1 MNLSI
6 TLATYNE
13 ENNIK
18 RFLDFFTGMADEI
31 VLIDGQSTDKT
42 IEIAKKYK
50 DVKIISSKNKPM
62 FHINKQKGID
72 TCKGNWI
79 LQMDADE
86 LLTPE
91 LKKEILEITSKKPE
105 EVKFDGF
112 WIKRKNYFLG
122 AFLKKGGVY
131 PDPTIRLYKNGKG
144 HLPCKDVHEQAVI
157 DGEIGWL
164 KHDMEHYAD
173 PSFSRYLLRANRYT
187 TLLAS
192 QLKEQKV
199 PLNYFSFLNYYF
211 FKPIHWFLLTYFRH
225 RGYVDG
231 FRGFVFSFF
240 SALRF
245 PIAYTKYFELKQN
258 ITQTWE

>member
-6 TLATYNE
+6 TLATFNE
-13 ENNIK
+13 EKNIK
-18 RFLDFFTGMADEI
+18 RFLDNYRDIGDEI
-31 VLIDGQSTDKT
+31 IIVDGHSSDKT
-42 IEIAKKYK
+42 VEIAKQYDK
-50 DVKIISSKNKPM
+50 VKIISTENKPM
-62 FHINKQKGID
+62 FHINKQMGID
-72 TCKGNWI
+72 ACKGNWI

-91 LKKEILEITSKKPE
+91 LKKEIIEITKQDTKKIE
-105 EVKFDGF
+105 FDAY
-112 WIKRKNYFLG
+112 WIKRKNFFLG

-144 HLPCKDVHEQAVI
+144 KLPCKDVHEQAEI
-157 DGEIGWL
+157 DGKIGWL

-187 TLLAS
+187 TLLAG
-192 QLKEQKV
+192 QFKDQKV
-199 PLNYFSFLNYYF
+199 PINFSSFFKYYF
-211 FKPIHWFLLTYFRH
+211 ILPSWWFFKTFFRH

-231 FRGFVFSFF
+231 FRGFVFSYF

-245 PIAYTKYFELKQN
+245 PIAYTKYYELSQN
-258 ITQTWE
+258 ISQGWE